1 METYA
6 TKTHA
11 ITISLN
17 DRTIYMKLT
26 DNVNYMTYEAN
37 LDNKEL
43 RLTIELADAY
53 KMMCNCFAEIVGHKA
68 SVSVTAGIMRVTFTA
83 LVGGYLNM
91 NFEVILKEKILS
103 NDGQLTTTINRLEQ
117 KILSN
122 DGKLTTTITTINRL
136 EQKIQEMDSVINAL
150 SNAYVCMS
158 IGGPAD
164 ASNFINIST
173 KSSALNF
180 TLVDISRIKY
190 LYKLETL
197 TIHYYRTANFTTL
210 SNANVREVTMNCQNE
225 PHLTSLDGL
234 ENLPKLES
242 LTINSAPALTPASFI
257 SNKYKVKKLVFNQ
270 CPQMSASVEL
280 RSYCDK
286 HGIGLVCV

>member
-1 METYA
+1 MDTYS

-11 ITISLN
+11 ITLSLN

-53 KMMCNCFAEIVGHKA
+53 KMICNCFAEIVGHKTA
-68 SVSVTAGIMRVTFTA
+68 VSVTAGIMRVTFTA

-91 NFEVILKEKILS
+91 NFEVILKEKIMS

-117 KILSN
+117 KM
-122 DGKLTTTITTINRL
+122 R
-136 EQKIQEMDSVINAL
+136 EMDSIITAL
-150 SNAYVCMS
+150 SNAYVCMCS
-158 IGGPAD
+158 AGTI
-164 ASNFINIST
+164 NYTHFININTTSFSFNT
-173 KSSALNF
+173 FAHEF
-180 TLVDISRIKY
+180 DICRVKY

-197 TIHYYRTANFTTL
+197 TLHHYRMGDFSIW
-210 SNANVREVTMNCQNE
+210 SNANVRTVIVNCHNE
-225 PHLTSLDGL
+225 GQLTSLNGL

-242 LTINSAPALTPASFI
+242 LTINNAPALTPTNFI
-257 SNKYKVKKLVFNQ
+257 SQNYKVKKLEFTG
-270 CPQMSASVEL
+270 CAQMSASVEL
-280 RSYCDK
+280 RSYCNK
-286 HGIGLVCV
+286 RGIELVCT

>member
-1 METYA
+1 MDTYS

-11 ITISLN
+11 ITLSLN

-53 KMMCNCFAEIVGHKA
+53 KMICNCFAEIVGHKTA
-68 SVSVTAGIMRVTFTA
+68 VSVTAGIMRVTFTA

-91 NFEVILKEKILS
+91 NFEVILKEKIMS

-117 KILSN
+117 KM
-122 DGKLTTTITTINRL
+122 R
-136 EQKIQEMDSVINAL
+136 EMDSIITAL
-150 SNAYVCMS
+150 SNAYVCM
-158 IGGPAD
+158 
-164 ASNFINIST
+164 ASANPISHAHFININITSF
-173 KSSALNF
+173 NF
-180 TLVDISRIKY
+180 NSPDMDVNRIKY

-197 TIHYYRTANFTTL
+197 TFNHYRRGDFTGW
-210 SNANVREVTMNCQNE
+210 SNSNVRTVIVNCHNE
-225 PHLTSLDGL
+225 GHLGHLHGL

-242 LTINSAPALTPASFI
+242 LTINAAPALTPTNFI
-257 SNKYKVKKLVFNQ
+257 SQNYKVKKLEFTG
-270 CPQMSASVEL
+270 CAQMSASVEL
-280 RSYCDK
+280 RSYCNK
-286 HGIGLVCV
+286 RGIELVCT

>member
-1 METYA
+1 MDTYS

-11 ITISLN
+11 ITLSLN

-53 KMMCNCFAEIVGHKA
+53 KMICNCFAEIVGHKTA
-68 SVSVTAGIMRVTFTA
+68 VSVTAGIMRVTFTA

-91 NFEVILKEKILS
+91 NFEVILKEKIMS

-117 KILSN
+117 KM
-122 DGKLTTTITTINRL
+122 R
-136 EQKIQEMDSVINAL
+136 EMDSIITAL
-150 SNAYVCMS
+150 SNAYVCM
-158 IGGPAD
+158 
-164 ASNFINIST
+164 ASANPITHAHFININTTS
-173 KSSALNF
+173 F
-180 TLVDISRIKY
+180 TFRFDDNMDSKRIKY

-197 TIHYYRTANFTTL
+197 TFQYYRICDFNGW
-210 SNANVREVTMNCQNE
+210 SNSNVRTVIVNCNNE
-225 PHLTSLDGL
+225 GQPTSLYGL

-242 LTINSAPALTPASFI
+242 LTIYNAPALTPTNFI
-257 SNKYKVKKLVFNQ
+257 SQNYNVKKLVFNG
-270 CPQMSASVEL
+270 CAQMSASVEL
-280 RSYCDK
+280 RSYCNK
-286 HGIGLVCV
+286 RGIELVCT